1 MRKTE
6 FIERVA
12 EKAGISKK
20 DAANAVAA
28 FTETVLEATKE
39 GDKISLQ
46 GFGTFEQKTR
56 AAREGKNPVT
66 KEPMMIPE
74 KTTFR
79 LKVSKSVEF

>member
-1 MRKTE
+1 MKKAE
-6 FIERVA
+6 FIEKIA
-12 EKAGISKK
+12 EKAEISKK
-20 DAANAVAA
+20 DAAKAVAA

-39 GDKISLQ
+39 GDKISLV

-66 KEPMMIPE
+66 KEPMTIPE

>member
-1 MRKTE
+1 MRKLLKKQR
-6 FIERVA
+6 FQ
-12 EKAGISKK
+12 KK
-20 DAANAVAA
+20 DAAKAVAA

-39 GDKISLQ
+39 GDKISLV

-66 KEPMMIPE
+66 KEPMTIPE